1 MGKFNVAGVSFMAGD
16 VEKILEKHYK
26 NRSLSSESYFTS
38 NRPQQYSKYPIFST
52 KSVKLMAEP
61 ENEYDKNAIQVLID
75 DVVVGYVPKTLTE
88 EIHEEL
94 KNENKYQAI
103 IKADLKHRFEIEIT
117 ISKDEEN
124 L

>member
-52 KSVKLMAEP
+52 ESVKLMAEP

-75 DVVVGYVPKTLTE
+75 DVVVGYVPKTLTG
-88 EIHEEL
+88 EIHKEL
-94 KNENKYQAI
+94 ENENKYKAI
-103 IKADLKHRFEIEIT
+103 IKADLKHRFDIEIT
-117 ISKDEEN
+117 T